1 MAINQISTAN
11 TFEQWLIA
19 TQSLIA
25 FANSMTDS
33 GTFTSNTS
41 QYTFTGNISVGNTVT
56 AVTVNTDVVIF
67 DDGTR
72 LTSNVQIVNAYAHS
86 NAAFNKAN
94 SANVLAQQA
103 YDYANTIATGGELAG
118 DNVQVVYAVI
128 GNTINANISMSTA
141 NITVTSNVT
150 TSNIVA
156 SNNVTVTKNVS
167 AGNVVVTN
175 SVSAANVSVTSN
187 VSAGNVVVTNSV
199 SAANVSVTSNVS
211 AGNVVVTNAISGT
224 NITLTNNVSTG
235 NITVTNDI
243 TTTNVTATLV
253 SATDFNTTSDVALK
267 TNMQQIT
274 NSLDVIE
281 QLTGFVFNWKS
292 DGKTSYGVSA
302 QQVEQILPDLV
313 RMRDDGFKGVN
324 YLNLIAF
331 LIEAV
336 KDLKKEVMEIKNNNK

>member
-25 FANSMTDS
+25 FANSITDS
-33 GTFTSNTS
+33 SGGTFTSNTS
-41 QYTFTGNISVGNTVT
+41 EYIITGNLTVGNTVT
-56 AVTVNTDVVIF
+56 APTVNTDVIIF

-72 LTSNVQIVNAYAHS
+72 LSSNVQIVNAYAHS

-103 YDYANTIATGGELAG
+103 YDYANTIAVSGEIAG
-118 DNVQVVYAVI
+118 DNVQVLYAVI

-156 SNNVTVTKNVS
+156 SNNVTVTKNVA
-167 AGNVVVTN
+167 AGNV
-175 SVSAANVSVTSN
+175 
-187 VSAGNVVVTNSV
+187 
-199 SAANVSVTSNVS
+199 
-211 AGNVVVTNAISGT
+211 I
-224 NITLTNNVSTG
+224 
-235 NITVTNDI
+235 VTNDI
-243 TTTNVTATLV
+243 TTTNITATLV

-331 LIEAV
+331 LIEAI
-336 KDLKKEVMEIKNNNK
+336 KDLKKDVSKIKNHININ

>member
-25 FANSMTDS
+25 FANSITNS
-33 GTFTSNTS
+33 APGTTFTSNTS
-41 QYTFTGNISVGNTVT
+41 EYVITGNLTVGNTVT
-56 AVTVNTDVVIF
+56 CVTMNTDVIIF

-72 LTSNVQIVNAYAHS
+72 LSSNVQIVNAYAHS

-94 SANVLAQQA
+94 AANVLAQQA
-103 YDYANTIATGGELAG
+103 YDYANTIAISGEIAG
-118 DNVQVVYAVI
+118 DNVQVLYAVI

-156 SNNVTVTKNVS
+156 SNNVTVTKNVA
-167 AGNVVVTN
+167 AGNV
-175 SVSAANVSVTSN
+175 
-187 VSAGNVVVTNSV
+187 
-199 SAANVSVTSNVS
+199 
-211 AGNVVVTNAISGT
+211 I
-224 NITLTNNVSTG
+224 
-235 NITVTNDI
+235 VTNDI
-243 TTTNVTATLV
+243 TTTNITATLV